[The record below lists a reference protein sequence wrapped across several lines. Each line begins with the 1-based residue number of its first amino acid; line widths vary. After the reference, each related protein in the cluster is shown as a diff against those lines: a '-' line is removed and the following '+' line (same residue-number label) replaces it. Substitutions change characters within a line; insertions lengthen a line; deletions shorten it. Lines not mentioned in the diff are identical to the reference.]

1 MDFNT
6 DIYDEVTR
14 MRAATLLG
22 DIARLHQP
30 TKIMLRYFQT
40 NSKYGNLVV
49 IPDYDTQESF
59 SRSARGK
66 S

>member
-14 MRAATLLG
+14 MRAANLLG

-30 TKIMLRYFQT
+30 TKIMLIYFQT
-40 NSKYGNLVV
+40 NSKYGNLVA
-49 IPDYDTQESF
+49 IPDYDTQE
-59 SRSARGK
+59 
-66 S
+66 